1 MTSRSG
7 FIKLF
12 SWSCLVFSMVYSL
25 HFLRRCHCLEFR
37 RWVLSPMIFLKA
49 CDRKII
55 VSWIITSGN
64 GSICIP
70 VWGCNAWKIPHTHT
84 NFALIHISLHSFA
97 QQGKP
102 KMKSVMQF
110 SGAERMFWRIN
121 FPIISEAFSGEPYMM
136 LIGCIE
142 ILDRLDSSNLQKI

>member
-12 SWSCLVFSMVYSL
+12 SWSCLAFSMVYSL

-70 VWGCNAWKIPHTHT
+70 VWGCNAWKIPHTHKLCSYSYFT
-84 NFALIHISLHSFA
+84 SFFCSA
-97 QQGKP
+97 GETKDEKP
-102 KMKSVMQF
+102 LMQF
-110 SGAERMFWRIN
+110 SGTKRMFWRIN